1 LLFLNWEKMKRLFL
15 FSAVFILSFSV
26 FSQQITHETIVI
38 NVEVPVRVFKGS
50 TFIDNLTLNDFDIT
64 EDGVPQK
71 NEAVYLVKKRSI
83 ERREEKKRFAPQTSR
98 DFYLFFEITE
108 YTPKLGEGIGYFI
121 RNVIVPGDN
130 LTIITPMKTYKLKS
144 QTFEILS
151 KEEIVSQLKGILRKD
166 ALIGSSE
173 YRDIIDDIVRLAK
186 SLSSAVQLG
195 SGSADFSVDQE
206 TLSPLRNLD
215 NFSAQEYE
223 SRPISEQ
230 ITAYGMLLEKLESVR
245 SVDQQKFFEFAKL
258 LKEEEGQKHVFMFYE
273 KEYIPHVDPKIL
285 NQYMSMYQDRPEV
298 LHTITSLFDFYKRDI
313 TLDISRVKQ
322 TYADSS
328 ISIHFLY
335 ISKPLQHI
343 YGIRMHEHSGDI
355 YAAFREM
362 AQATG
367 GFADS
372 STNSAFLFQK
382 AIEASE
388 NYYLLY
394 YSPND
399 YRRDGKF
406 KVIKVR
412 VKNKSCRVI
421 HRTGYFAN

>member
-1 LLFLNWEKMKRLFL
+1 M
-15 FSAVFILSFSV
+15 
-26 FSQQITHETIVI
+26 
-38 NVEVPVRVFKGS
+38 
-50 TFIDNLTLNDFDIT
+50 
-64 EDGVPQK
+64 
-71 NEAVYLVKKRSI
+71 
-83 ERREEKKRFAPQTSR
+83 
-98 DFYLFFEITE
+98 E
-108 YTPKLGEGIGYFI
+108 YTPKLGEAIGYFI

-173 YRDIIDDIVRLAK
+173 YRDTIDDIVRLAK
-186 SLSSAVQLG
+186 SLSKTVQLG
-195 SGSADFSVDQE
+195 SGTTVLSVDQKI
-206 TLSPLRNLD
+206 LSPLRNLD

-230 ITAYGMLLEKLESVR
+230 ITAYGMLLEKLENVR

-258 LKEEEGQKHVFMFYE
+258 LKEEKGQKHVFMFYE

-335 ISKPLQHI
+335 ITKPPQRSFGLTMQ
-343 YGIRMHEHSGDI
+343 EKSEDI
-355 YAAFREM
+355 FSAFREM
-362 AQATG
+362 ANATG

-372 STNSAFLFQK
+372 SANPDFLFKK
-382 AIEASE
+382 AVEASE

-394 YSPND
+394 YSPLN
-399 YRRDGKF
+399 YKKDGKF
-406 KVIKVR
+406 KEIKVK
-412 VKNKSCRVI
+412 VKDKDYKVFNRA
-421 HRTGYFAN
+421 GYFAN

>member
-50 TFIDNLTLNDFDIT
+50 TFIDNLTLNDFEIT
-64 EDGVPQK
+64 EDGVSQK
-71 NEAVYLVKKRSI
+71 VEAVYLVKKRSI
-83 ERREEKKRFAPQTSR
+83 ERREETKRFAPQTSR
-98 DFYLFFEITE
+98 DFYLFFEVME
-108 YTPKLGEGIGYFI
+108 YTSKLGEAVGYFI

-151 KEEIVSQLKGILRKD
+151 KEEIVGQLKGILRKD

-173 YRDIIDDIVRLAK
+173 YRDAIDDIVRLAK
-186 SLSSAVQLG
+186 SLSTAVQIG
-195 SGSADFSVDQE
+195 SGTTDFSVYQE

-215 NFSAQEYE
+215 NFNAQEYE

-230 ITAYGMLLEKLESVR
+230 ITAYGMLLEKLENVR

-258 LKEEEGQKHVFMFYE
+258 LEEKEGQKHVFMFYE
-273 KEYIPHVDPKIL
+273 KEYIPQVDPKIL

-313 TLDISRVKQ
+313 TLDISRIKQ

-343 YGIRMHEHSGDI
+343 YGVRMYEHSGDI

-406 KVIKVR
+406 KTIKVR